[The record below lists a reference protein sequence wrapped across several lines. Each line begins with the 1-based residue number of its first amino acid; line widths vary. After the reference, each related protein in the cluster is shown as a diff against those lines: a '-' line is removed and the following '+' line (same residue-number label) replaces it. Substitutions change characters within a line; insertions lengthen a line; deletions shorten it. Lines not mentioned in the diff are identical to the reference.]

1 MINDYSKII
10 NVDIEKEMRDSFLA
24 YSMTVIVS
32 RALPDVRDGLKPVH
46 RRILY
51 TMFENGLMP
60 DKAFRKCA
68 DTVGSV
74 LGRYHPHGDASVYD
88 AMVRLAQPFSM
99 RYPLINGH
107 GNFGSPDGDPPA
119 AYRYTESRLSKM
131 SLDMLGDLSKETVD
145 FGMNYDDRL
154 KEPLVL
160 PSRFPNLLVNGSIG
174 IAVGKATNIPPH
186 NLSEVIDGIKAVIAD
201 PETSDFALMDI
212 IKGPDFP
219 GGGIIMGRAGIRAA
233 YLTGRGKVTVR
244 SPYHI
249 EESGNKRS
257 IVFDEVPYM
266 VHKNEIE
273 KHIDDLRK
281 DKRIEG
287 ISLAR
292 DESDKD
298 ASVRFVVQLTKDA
311 NADIVVKKLY
321 SLTELQSSF
330 SINMLALVD
339 GIPKT
344 LKLRE
349 MIDEYIKFQ
358 IEVIRRRTEF
368 DLKKAKDRAHILEGL
383 AIATDGDNIDE
394 VVEICKT
401 SKDRVEAI
409 TRLCERFGLTDIQ
422 ADAIVQMRLLQLTG
436 LERQKII
443 DELEALHTK
452 IREYEAILAD
462 NKLVM
467 EIIVAELDDIKKRFG
482 DERRTQIEDVS
493 GEVDIEDL
501 IPDEDCVVTF
511 TDIGYIK
518 RQPLAVYKSQH
529 RGGRGVNGMKQRDE
543 DFVSEMITAGI
554 KDNIVFITNRGIMY
568 RVKCYELPEGGRS
581 SKGTNIINILPL
593 SENERITAIIPVKA
607 FEPGLF
613 LTMVTKKGKLKRTSL
628 ESYRNARRSGLIAI
642 GLAEGDEI
650 AGAKLTDGEME
661 LIISTKNGYS
671 LRFNEGKVRA
681 QGRAASGVR
690 GIRLRDESDEVVDV
704 VRVHENAYLLTITD
718 KGFGRKTPLA
728 AFPLKIGRG
737 GKGAINYR
745 VDDER
750 GYVIG
755 AKVIRDDKDIL
766 LINSDGVIIRIL
778 AESLRPMGRGAKG
791 VRMMRLAED
800 AKIVTFAVTDHEE
813 DAEVA
818 AVEELPDSD
827 EVDLSAEAVEVD
839 DDTADDA
846 EDTAEE
852 SAEDTAEDNKE

>member
-1 MINDYSKII
+1 MYNDYSKVI
-10 NVDIEKEMRDSFLA
+10 NIDIEKEMRDSFLA
-24 YSMTVIVS
+24 YSMSVIVS

-60 DKAFRKCA
+60 DRAFRKCA

-99 RYPLINGH
+99 RYPLITGH

-131 SLDMLGDLSKETVD
+131 SLEMLSDINKETVD
-145 FGMNYDDRL
+145 FGMNYDNRL

-174 IAVGKATNIPPH
+174 IAVGMATNIPPH
-186 NLSEVIDGIKAVIAD
+186 NLTEVINGIRLVMENPD
-201 PETSDFALMDI
+201 TTDFELMEI
-212 IKGPDFP
+212 VKGPDFP
-219 GGGIIMGRAGIRAA
+219 GGGVIMGRAGIRAA
-233 YLTGRGKVTVR
+233 YLTGKGKVTVR

-249 EESGNKRS
+249 EETGGKRS

-273 KHIDDLRK
+273 KHIDELRK

-298 ASVRFVVQLTKDA
+298 AQVRFVVQLTKDA
-311 NADIVVKKLY
+311 NIDIVLKKLY

-339 GIPKT
+339 GVPKT

-368 DLKKAKDRAHILEGL
+368 DLKKAQERAHILEGL
-383 AIATDGDNIDE
+383 AIATEGDNIDE
-394 VVEICKT
+394 VIEICKT
-401 SKDRVEAI
+401 SKDRTEQVN
-409 TRLCERFGLTDIQ
+409 RLCERFGLTQIQ
-422 ADAIVQMRLLQLTG
+422 ADAIVQMRLLQLSG

-443 DELEALHTK
+443 DELEGLHAK
-452 IREYEAILAD
+452 IREYTAILAD
-462 NKLVM
+462 EKLVM
-467 EIIVAELDDIKKRFG
+467 EIISNELEDIKKRFG
-482 DERRTQIEDVS
+482 DDRRTAIEDVS

-501 IPDEDCVVTF
+501 IPDEECVVTF

-529 RGGRGVNGMKQRDE
+529 RGGKGVTGMKQRDE
-543 DFVSEMITAGI
+543 DFVSEMITAGS

-568 RVKCYELPEGGRS
+568 RLKCYELPEGGRT

-593 SENERITAIIPVKA
+593 AENEKITAIIPVTA
-607 FEPGLF
+607 FEPGQF
-613 LTMVTKKGKLKRTSL
+613 LTMVTKRGRIKRTSL
-628 ESYRNARRSGLIAI
+628 ESYRNARKSGLIAI
-642 GLAEGDEI
+642 NLLDGDEI
-650 AGAKLTDGEME
+650 AGAKLTNGEME

-671 LRFNEGKVRA
+671 IRFNEAKARA
-681 QGRAASGVR
+681 QGRQASGVR
-690 GIRLRDESDEVVDV
+690 GITLRDDSDEVVDV

-718 KGFGRKTPLA
+718 RGYGRKTPLEAFA
-728 AFPLKIGRG
+728 AKLNRG
-737 GKGAINYR
+737 GKGIVNYR
-745 VDDER
+745 TDEDH

-755 AKVIRDDKDIL
+755 AKVIRDDRDIL

-778 AESLRPMGRGAKG
+778 AESLRPMGRGARG
-791 VRMMRLAED
+791 LHVMRLAGEARVVTFTPTDHAED
-800 AKIVTFAVTDHEE
+800 AV
-813 DAEVA
+813 VA
-818 AVEELPDSD
+818 AVEDAPD
-827 EVDLSAEAVEVD
+827 EPEIEITD
-839 DDTADDA
+839 DDNDDTPVV
-846 EDTAEE
+846 D
-852 SAEDTAEDNKE
+852 

>member
-1 MINDYSKII
+1 MYNDYSKVI

-24 YSMTVIVS
+24 YSMSVIVS

-60 DKAFRKCA
+60 DRAFRKCA

-99 RYPLINGH
+99 RYPLITGH

-131 SLDMLGDLSKETVD
+131 SLEMLSDINKETVD
-145 FGMNYDDRL
+145 FGMNYDNRL

-174 IAVGKATNIPPH
+174 IAVGMATNIPPH
-186 NLSEVIDGIKAVIAD
+186 NLTEVIDGIRLVMENPD
-201 PETSDFALMDI
+201 TTDFELMEI
-212 IKGPDFP
+212 VKGPDFP
-219 GGGIIMGRAGIRAA
+219 GGGVIMGRAGIRAA

-249 EESGNKRS
+249 EETGGKRS

-273 KHIDDLRK
+273 KHIDELRK
-281 DKRIEG
+281 DKRIDG

-298 ASVRFVVQLTKDA
+298 AQVRFVVQLTKDA
-311 NADIVVKKLY
+311 NIDIVLKKLY

-339 GIPKT
+339 GVPKT

-368 DLKKAKDRAHILEGL
+368 DLKKAQERAHILEGL
-383 AIATDGDNIDE
+383 AIATEGDNIDE
-394 VVEICKT
+394 VIEICKT
-401 SKDRVEAI
+401 SKDRTEQVN
-409 TRLCERFGLTDIQ
+409 RLCERFGLTQIQ
-422 ADAIVQMRLLQLTG
+422 ADAIVQMRLLQLSG

-443 DELEALHTK
+443 DELEALHAK
-452 IREYEAILAD
+452 IREYTAILAD
-462 NKLVM
+462 DKLVM
-467 EIIVAELDDIKKRFG
+467 DIISNELEDIKKRFG
-482 DERRTQIEDVS
+482 DDRRTAIEDVS

-501 IPDEDCVVTF
+501 IPDEECVVTF

-529 RGGRGVNGMKQRDE
+529 RGGKGVTGMKQRDE
-543 DFVSEMITAGI
+543 DFVSEMITAGS

-568 RVKCYELPEGGRS
+568 RLKCYELPEGGRT

-593 SENERITAIIPVKA
+593 AENEKITAIIPVTA
-607 FEPGLF
+607 FEPGQF
-613 LTMVTKKGKLKRTSL
+613 LTMVTKRGRIKRTSL
-628 ESYRNARRSGLIAI
+628 ESYRNARKSGLIAI
-642 GLAEGDEI
+642 NLLEGDEI
-650 AGAKLTDGEME
+650 AGAKLTDGLME

-671 LRFNEGKVRA
+671 IRFNEAKARA
-681 QGRAASGVR
+681 QGRQASGVR
-690 GIRLRDESDEVVDV
+690 GITLRDDSDEVVDV

-718 KGFGRKTPLA
+718 RGYGRKTPLEV
-728 AFPLKIGRG
+728 FPAKLNRG
-737 GKGAINYR
+737 GKGIVNYR
-745 VDDER
+745 TDEDH

-755 AKVIRDDKDIL
+755 AKVIRDDRDIL

-778 AESLRPMGRGAKG
+778 AESLRPMGRGARG
-791 VRMMRLAED
+791 LRVMRLAGD
-800 AKIVTFAVTDHEE
+800 AKVVTFSPTDHAE

-818 AVEELPDSD
+818 AVEDTAD
-827 EVDLSAEAVEVD
+827 EPEVEIVD
-839 DDTADDA
+839 DDNDDTPVAD
-846 EDTAEE
+846 
-852 SAEDTAEDNKE
+852 

>member
-131 SLDMLGDLSKETVD
+131 SLDMLTDLSKETVD

-174 IAVGKATNIPPH
+174 IAVGMATHIPPPH
-186 NLSEVIDGIKAVIAD
+186 LTEVIDGIKAVIAD

-281 DKRIEG
+281 DKRIDG

-368 DLKKAKDRAHILEGL
+368 DLKKARDRAHILEGL

-443 DELEALHTK
+443 DELEALHAK

-593 SENERITAIIPVKA
+593 AENERITAIIPVKA

-671 LRFNEGKVRA
+671 LRFNESKVRA

-718 KGFGRKTPLA
+718 KGFGRKTPLS

-755 AKVIRDDKDIL
+755 AKVLRDDKDIL

-791 VRMMRLAED
+791 VRMMRLSED
-800 AKIVTFAVTDHEE
+800 TKIVTFAVTDHEE

-827 EVDLSAEAVEVD
+827 VADLSAEAVETD
-839 DDTADDA
+839 DDIADDSTDDTEDTAD
-846 EDTAEE
+846 EAEE
-852 SAEDTAEDNKE
+852 NKE

>member
-1 MINDYSKII
+1 MYNDYSKII

-24 YSMTVIVS
+24 YSMSVIVA

-51 TMFENGLMP
+51 TMYENGLTP

-68 DTVGSV
+68 DTVGTV

-99 RYPLINGH
+99 RYPLITGH

-131 SLDMLGDLSKETVD
+131 SLDMLTDLNKETVD

-154 KEPLVL
+154 KEPTVL

-174 IAVGKATNIPPH
+174 IAVGMATNIPPH
-186 NLSEVIDGIKAVIAD
+186 NLTEVIDGIRLVMD
-201 PETSDFALMDI
+201 NPETSDFALMEV

-219 GGGIIMGRAGIRAA
+219 GGGVIMGRAGIRAA
-233 YLTGRGKVTVR
+233 YLTGRGKITVR

-249 EESGNKRS
+249 EESGQKRS
-257 IVFDEVPYM
+257 LVFDEVPYM
-266 VHKNEIE
+266 VHKNDIE
-273 KHIDDLRK
+273 KHIDELRK

-287 ISLAR
+287 ITLAR

-298 ASVRFVVQLTKDA
+298 EAVRFVVQLSRDA
-311 NADIVVKKLY
+311 NVDIVVKKLY
-321 SLTELQSSF
+321 SLTDLQSSF
-330 SINMLALVD
+330 SINTLALVD
-339 GIPKT
+339 GVPKT
-344 LKLRE
+344 LTLRQ

-368 DLKKAKDRAHILEGL
+368 DLKKAKERAHILEGL
-383 AIATDGDNIDE
+383 AIATDGNNIDE

-401 SKDRVEAI
+401 SKDRNDAI
-409 TRLCERFGLTDIQ
+409 SRLCERFPLSEIQ
-422 ADAIVQMRLLQLTG
+422 ADAIVQLRLLQLTG

-443 DELEALHTK
+443 DELEALHAK
-452 IREYEAILAD
+452 IKEFEAILAD

-467 EIIVAELDDIKKRFG
+467 EIIGNELDEIKRKFG
-482 DERRTQIEDVS
+482 DERRTKIEDVS

-501 IPDEDCVVTF
+501 IPDEECVLTF

-518 RQPLAVYKSQH
+518 RQPLAAYKSQH

-568 RVKCYELPEGGRS
+568 RVKCYELPEGGRT

-593 SENERITAIIPVKA
+593 SENEKVTAIIPIKA

-628 ESYRNARRSGLIAI
+628 ESYRNARRSGLIALN
-642 GLAEGDEI
+642 LAEDDEI
-650 AGAKLTDGEME
+650 AGVKLTDGDME

-671 LRFNEGKVRA
+671 LRFHESKVRA
-681 QGRAASGVR
+681 QGRQASGVR
-690 GIRLRDESDEVVDV
+690 GITLRNETDEVVDV

-718 KGFGRKTPLA
+718 RGFGRKTPLD
-728 AFPLKIGRG
+728 AFPMKVGRG
-737 GKGAINYR
+737 GKGVLNYR

-755 AKVIRDDKDIL
+755 AKVLRDDKDIL

-791 VRMMRLAED
+791 VRMMKLSDD
-800 AKIVTFAVTDHEE
+800 ARIITFAPADHEE
-813 DAEVA
+813 GIET
-818 AVEELPDSD
+818 AVVEDVGDDGGVVTED
-827 EVDLSAEAVEVD
+827 E
-839 DDTADDA
+839 
-846 EDTAEE
+846 
-852 SAEDTAEDNKE
+852 